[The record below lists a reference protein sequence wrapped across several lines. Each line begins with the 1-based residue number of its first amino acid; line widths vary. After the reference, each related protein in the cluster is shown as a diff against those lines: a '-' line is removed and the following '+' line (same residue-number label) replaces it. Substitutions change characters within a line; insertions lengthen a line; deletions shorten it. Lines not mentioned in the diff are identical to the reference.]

1 MKLLYD
7 APKEISDIIKNYNFK
22 KVHYAVFFDLVDSKY
37 ADGYLYAA
45 DDTILI
51 FHNGK
56 LFKEMRISDY
66 DKFTSKS
73 VIGGGYICAC
83 KNGKDTFICSSTR
96 RDYPKIATVALGLTS
111 LIENGC
117 AIYDSTPETYCPICK
132 KPYIPG
138 TQICMRC
145 DKKSGVI
152 KKLMHYVKRYS
163 LYFILIFILMII
175 PIGFSLVNP
184 MINEKIV
191 DGFLSP
197 AAANGSE
204 NININEFFFWIFI
217 MVALFIINSL
227 IAILRG
233 RLNAKLGNSIVR
245 DMRND
250 VYEKIHSLSINSVAK
265 KSTGGLI
272 SRVTSDTQQLQRFL
286 CQDLP
291 NILVQ
296 SLTLIAVT
304 TVVLFLD
311 WKLALMIL
319 LPVPV
324 VCLLIFAIRNSMK
337 FRNWRHWNANSK
349 VNNVLH
355 DILSGIRVVKSYGQ
369 EQKEI
374 NRFKKA
380 CKNFRDIAIDNERFW
395 AVTFPTMGFIMTIGQ
410 FMIIY
415 FGANNVLNG
424 SMPMG
429 ALVKWI
435 SYTSMIYAPLRF
447 FSMIPRMITSAMTSA
462 SKIFEVMDEECDVIE
477 TELPKNTNIGGEI
490 EFKNVRFG
498 YLSHEPVLNNI
509 NFKIHPGEMI
519 GIVGHSGSGKSTLI
533 NLLMRLYDPNEGEIL
548 IDNVPLKDISSEN
561 YRHKMGVVLQET
573 FLFKGTIYDN
583 IRYAKPDAT
592 FEEIIQAAKVASA
605 HDFIT
610 KLPNGYETEIGEKG
624 LTLSGGERQRVAIAR
639 AILNDPKILILDEA
653 TSALDT
659 ETEKIIQDALTR
671 LIKGRTTFAIA
682 HRLSTLKNADRLIVL
697 NKGKLVEMGN
707 HKELLAKKGHYYKLV
722 MAQRMVSNYKKAN

>member
-1 MKLLYD
+1 MKLIYD
-7 APKEISDIIKNYNFK
+7 APKEIVDIIKTYNFK
-22 KVHYAVFFDLVDSKY
+22 KVHYAVFFDLVDSRY
-37 ADGYLYAA
+37 ADGYLYIA

-56 LFKEMRISDY
+56 LFKEMKISDY
-66 DKFTSKS
+66 DKFSSKS

-83 KNGKDTFICSSTR
+83 KDGKDTYICSSTR
-96 RDYPKIATVALGLTS
+96 RDYPKLATVALGLTS

-138 TQICMRC
+138 TTICLRC

-152 KKLMHYVKRYS
+152 KKLMHYVNRYS
-163 LYFILIFILMII
+163 LYFVFVFILMII
-175 PIGFSLVNP
+175 PIGFSLLNP

-197 AAANGSE
+197 AAVKLNGGG
-204 NININEFFFWIFI
+204 NIKEFYFWIFLMI
-217 MVALFIINSL
+217 ALFVLNTL
-227 IAILRG
+227 ISILNG
-233 RLNAKLGNSIVR
+233 RLNAKLGNMIVR

-250 VYEKIHSLSINSVAK
+250 VYEKIHSLSINSVSK

-291 NILVQ
+291 NIVVQ

-304 TVVLFLD
+304 IVVLMLD
-311 WKLALMIL
+311 WKLALFVL
-319 LPVPV
+319 LPFPI
-324 VCLLIFAIRNSMK
+324 VCLIIFVIRDSMK

-349 VNNVLH
+349 INNVLH
-355 DILSGIRVVKSYGQ
+355 DILSGIRVVKSFGQ
-369 EQKEI
+369 EEKEI

-395 AVTFPTMGFIMTIGQ
+395 AITFPTMGFIMTVGQ
-410 FMIIY
+410 FIIIY

-424 SMPMG
+424 QMPMG

-447 FSMIPRMITSAMTSA
+447 FSMIPRMITAAMTSA
-462 SKIFEVMDEECDVIE
+462 SKIFEVMDEECDVLE
-477 TELPKNTNIGGEI
+477 NDSPEKANFGGEI

-509 NFKIHPGEMI
+509 SFKVHPGEMI

-548 IDNVPLKDISSEN
+548 IDNIPLKDISSED
-561 YRHKMGVVLQET
+561 YRHKIGVVLQET

-583 IRYAKPDAT
+583 IRYAKPNAT
-592 FEEIIQAAKVASA
+592 FEEIINAAKISNA

-624 LTLSGGERQRVAIAR
+624 LTLSGGERQRIAISR

-707 HKELLAKKGHYYKLV
+707 HRELLAKKGHYYKLV
-722 MAQRMVSNYKKAN
+722 MAQKLVSNYKKSN